1 MNQHEYQHLV
11 TSFRRILDY
20 YAVDYRQSP
29 PSYNHDTLYD
39 HQCRLIIDEVGQ
51 SWARHYGYRPSA
63 MLLHKALFAAEQS
76 RKFRPPWHRRWWRF
90 FRRLSGDL

>member
-1 MNQHEYQHLV
+1 MDKHQYQQLV
-11 TSFRRILDY
+11 VSFRRILDH

-51 SWARHYGYRPSA
+51 SWERHYGYRPSA
-63 MLLHKALFAAEQS
+63 MLLHKALFAAERS
-76 RKFRPPWHRRWWRF
+76 RRFRPPWYRKWLCFFQRF
-90 FRRLSGDL
+90 NAGR

>member
-76 RKFRPPWHRRWWRF
+76 RKFRPPWHRRWWCF
-90 FRRLSGDL
+90 FRRLNGGR